1 MTWTIPLVMSNLN
14 NDPPNQYGLVGVV
27 TLNPPSGSN
36 PYTGTVVFT
45 KPANAFAN
53 QQFNLQNIQ
62 YPSTNPAYQNQLYF
76 EIGPETNGTTTPVQ
90 LAQQFGSNGGYNP
103 NGNNPPVNTQGQPPV
118 FSFHAP
124 WDGQSSVI
132 VNGQARL
139 PRRLLAA
146 LAPGNSGNSGWQQIL
161 FDAGGGNSGTSG
173 NLTISSQN
181 TTHDSTMLYLP
192 AANTPTGKGYVTF
205 QLNLTPVTGVVII
218 LNMQSLAA
226 SPQISVLASTS
237 PSGPQTSIGNFFPAV
252 GQYSTQAFFIP
263 STYLQTGNNLIT
275 VENSGVAN
283 VYFQKATF
291 AW

>member
-14 NDPPNQYGLVGVV
+14 NNPTNQYGLVGVV

-53 QQFNLQNIQ
+53 QQFNLKHIQ
-62 YPSTNPAYQNQLYF
+62 YPCTNPTYQGELYF
-76 EIGPETNGTTTPVQ
+76 EIGPETNGTTTPIQ

-103 NGNNPPVNTQGQPPV
+103 NGNNPPVNIQGEPPV

-124 WDGQSSVI
+124 WNGQSSVI

-139 PRRLLAA
+139 PRRLLIP
-146 LAPGNSGNSGWQQIL
+146 LGQGNSGWQQVQ
-161 FDAGGGNSGTSG
+161 FNGNGTYTGTGG
-173 NLTISSQN
+173 NLTIFSQN
-181 TTHDSTMLYLP
+181 TTTGSSMLYL
-192 AANTPTGKGYVTF
+192 AAASGPNAGGNVVF

-218 LNMQSLAA
+218 LNMQSWAA
-226 SPQISVLASTS
+226 SPQISVFASTS
-237 PSGPQTSIGNFFPAV
+237 PGGTETSIGNFYPAV
-252 GQYSTQAFFIP
+252 SQYSTQAFFIP
-263 STYLQTGNNLIT
+263 STYLQTGNNWIT
-275 VENSGVAN
+275 VQNTGVAN
-283 VYFQKATF
+283 VFFQKATF

>member
-1 MTWTIPLVMSNLN
+1 MSNLS

-53 QQFNLQNIQ
+53 QQFTLQNIQ

-76 EIGPETNGTTTPVQ
+76 EIGPEVSGTTTPVQ

-161 FDAGGGNSGTSG
+161 FDAGGGNSGASG

-192 AANTPTGKGYVTF
+192 AASGSTAGGNVVF

-218 LNMQSLAA
+218 LNMQSLTA

-237 PSGPQTSIGNFFPAV
+237 ASGPQTSIGNFFPAV

-283 VYFQKATF
+283 VYLHKATF